1 VKTETYKDTTPSPE
15 KKQRRGV
22 SIKDVSDLKR
32 ALVRLANMMLT
43 GKIPVDVGKATTY
56 TLSTLLRCHEIEPE
70 KGTKRRFVPYRL
82 VLEAD
87 ELEAMPAD
95 ERDALIKD
103 GGAV

>member
-1 VKTETYKDTTPSPE
+1 VKSDTCKEATPSPE

-43 GKIPVDVGKATTY
+43 GKVPVDVGKATTY

-70 KGTKRRFVPYRL
+70 GRRKRRFVPFRL
-82 VLEAD
+82 VMEAD
-87 ELEAMPAD
+87 ELEAMPAG
-95 ERDALIKD
+95 ERDTIMKD
-103 GGAV
+103 GGAA